1 MQELDYK
8 KPTILIAGGGTA
20 GHINPALAIAQAL
33 VRRRT
38 DWQIIFCG
46 SENGPEK
53 NLVERQGFHFQAIS
67 AAPFE
72 FTKPKMLLEA
82 VQAFFRGKKQCSKL
96 MGQYNVFA
104 TIGTGGYVAAPLMAA
119 AKALNIP
126 RILHEQNAH
135 PGKATKVMSKGAS
148 CVCVSF
154 PNTLES
160 FPRAKKVVLTGNP
173 IDEKFFQDMRED
185 SRQVLG
191 MSKKKRYVLV
201 SGGSLGAL
209 TVNLAITDLVTIL
222 RRNPSATPY
231 ALHLV
236 TGRKYFQEFKDKLRQ
251 YSDIVRVSDYI
262 YNMPEEMAAAD
273 VVIGRAGA
281 GTCAELAALGK
292 ASILIPYP
300 YAKGDHQRKNAEA
313 LVSNGAAVL
322 ILDQD
327 VSGQMLKQKLDEIFN
342 DEHRLVRMSEN
353 ARALAQAEAADLI
366 VDELLLLT
374 ESAYE

>member
-1 MQELDYK
+1 M
-8 KPTILIAGGGTA
+8 
-20 GHINPALAIAQAL
+20 
-33 VRRRT
+33 
-38 DWQIIFCG
+38 
-46 SENGPEK
+46 
-53 NLVERQGFHFQAIS
+53 
-67 AAPFE
+67 
-72 FTKPKMLLEA
+72 
-82 VQAFFRGKKQCSKL
+82 
-96 MGQYNVFA
+96 
-104 TIGTGGYVAAPLMAA
+104 
-119 AKALNIP
+119 
-126 RILHEQNAH
+126 
-135 PGKATKVMSKGAS
+135 
-148 CVCVSF
+148 
-154 PNTLES
+154 
-160 FPRAKKVVLTGNP
+160 
-173 IDEKFFQDMRED
+173 
-185 SRQVLG
+185 
-191 MSKKKRYVLV
+191 
-201 SGGSLGAL
+201 
-209 TVNLAITDLVTIL
+209 
-222 RRNPSATPY
+222 
-231 ALHLV
+231 
-236 TGRKYFQEFKDKLRQ
+236 
-251 YSDIVRVSDYI
+251 RVSDYI